1 MSVERLAD
9 RIGNTLTKLQAR
21 PVVSFEFFPPK
32 DEQMEATLWQ
42 SVERLAPLQPR
53 FVSVTYGADG
63 STRSRTHN
71 IVTSIQESTPLT
83 AAPHLTCIGAPREE
97 ILDIARNYWAHG
109 IRHIVALRGD
119 VPAGTSTYEPHPGGF
134 AYAVDL
140 VKGLKSVGDF
150 EISVAAYPEVH
161 PEAPN
166 AAFDLDNLKA
176 KIDAGADRAITQFF
190 YDTGAFLRFR
200 DQCAAAGITAS
211 IVPGILPITRFP
223 QMLRMA
229 QRCGTQVPDWLA
241 HRFDGLDND
250 AETRRMIA
258 AAVAIDQVHQ
268 LERHGVE
275 EFHFYTLNRSE
286 LTYAICHAL
295 GVRPVA
301 SDQPPAANPGAGSFN
316 RASNG

>member
-1 MSVERLAD
+1 MSVENLQD
-9 RIGNTLTKLQAR
+9 RIAEGATRMRGK

-32 DEQMEATLWQ
+32 DAAMEETLWQ
-42 SVERLAPLQPR
+42 SVQRFVPLNPR

-63 STRSRTHN
+63 STRSHTHN
-71 IVTSIQESTPLT
+71 IVTKIQESTPLT

-97 ILDIARNYWAHG
+97 ILDIARSYWAHG

-119 VPAGTSTYEPHPGGF
+119 VPQGVTSYVPHPNGF

-161 PEAPN
+161 PEASS

-190 YDTGAFLRFR
+190 FDPHLFLRFR
-200 DQCAAAGITAS
+200 DQCAAAGIKAS

-223 QMLRMA
+223 QMQRMA
-229 QRCGTQVPDWLA
+229 QRCGTKVPDWLV
-241 HRFDGLDND
+241 HKFDGLDND
-250 AETRRMIA
+250 ADTRRLIA
-258 AAVAIDQVHQ
+258 AAVAIEQVQ
-268 LERHGVE
+268 ELQKHGVD

-286 LTYAICHAL
+286 MTFAICHSL
-295 GVRPVA
+295 GVRP
-301 SDQPPAANPGAGSFN
+301 AATATT
-316 RASNG
+316 ATA